1 MGLEERKAILKE
13 LRTPDRL
20 RENLDVVDI
29 VLGFLS
35 SGGAKAEKPLG
46 DYIDKVLKMEQRSFS
61 MQVSTLTMSTQN
73 IRNAGSQ
80 ANGRNDLRTF
90 LGSYMFSSTHYLSLE
105 NSLCRAI

>member
-46 DYIDKVLKMEQRSFS
+46 DYIDKVLKMKQRSFS
-61 MQVSTLTMSTQN
+61 VQV
-73 IRNAGSQ
+73 NAI
-80 ANGRNDLRTF
+80 AIIL
-90 LGSYMFSSTHYLSLE
+90 SSLPPIGEEKFKVLFIFRLENVFFDTLSLSGKL
-105 NSLCRAI
+105 SL